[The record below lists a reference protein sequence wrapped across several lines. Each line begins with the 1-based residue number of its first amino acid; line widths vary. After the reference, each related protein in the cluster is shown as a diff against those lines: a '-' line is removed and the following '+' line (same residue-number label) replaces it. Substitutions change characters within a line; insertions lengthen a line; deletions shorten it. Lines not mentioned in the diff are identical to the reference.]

1 MQNERVTIAKT
12 LDAVNQR
19 FYQHHGNGFDR
30 TRQAAWPG
38 WLDVFEGTLSPPF
51 NQVLDIGC
59 GNGRFASFLAAHEH
73 LSRQIKSYVGY
84 DRDQGLLESARR
96 KTLPFATKWQTWDW
110 MQSKSSTELIKS
122 DLIVAFGVFHHIF
135 GYEHRLQ
142 LLTRLTKSLLPNGH
156 LVLSVWDFGK
166 DKKYHAKQ
174 LDKAAICQTLDINPD
189 ALESN
194 DFFFGFGHTHPIPR
208 YCHWSSP
215 NEMQR
220 TNTDLL
226 RSVAGLKRIPYL
238 NCPTDLNQYWIWSR
252 A

>member
-1 MQNERVTIAKT
+1 MQKERVTIAKT

-38 WLDVFEGTLSPPF
+38 WLDVFGGTLSPPY

-73 LSRQIKSYVGY
+73 LSRQIESYVGY

-96 KTLPFATKWQTWDW
+96 KTLPFSTKWQTWDW

-142 LLTRLTKSLLPNGH
+142 LLTRLTKSLLWPFEIQAKRMFI
-156 LVLSVWDFGK
+156 VTFCISFFPDF
-166 DKKYHAKQ
+166 
-174 LDKAAICQTLDINPD
+174 C
-189 ALESN
+189 
-194 DFFFGFGHTHPIPR
+194 
-208 YCHWSSP
+208 CC
-215 NEMQR
+215 M
-220 TNTDLL
+220 LL
-226 RSVAGLKRIPYL
+226 AFRRKHGEVEP
-238 NCPTDLNQYWIWSR
+238 
-252 A
+252 